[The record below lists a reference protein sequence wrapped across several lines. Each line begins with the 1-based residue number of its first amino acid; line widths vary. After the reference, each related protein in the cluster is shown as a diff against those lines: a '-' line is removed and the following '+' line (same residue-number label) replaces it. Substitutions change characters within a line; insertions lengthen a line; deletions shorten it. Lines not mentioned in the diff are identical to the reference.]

1 MPTLPAAP
9 WPEHRATITGCRR
22 VLIVAHTVPSTTQ
35 LLRVAPLFRSDRRV
49 QLHFTR
55 APDDFGD
62 GVDDVLREL
71 GVKPIPWDAAA
82 KAPYQLALAA
92 SLGELH
98 KVHAPIVTL
107 PHGAGHHKL
116 VPAKPGGGPP
126 AAREVYGFDRP
137 RLIRDGRFIPTKITL
152 SHTDQLAQ
160 LDGSCPGAAEAQVG
174 AVVGDPIHDQIIAGL
189 PNRAH
194 YRRALGLRDRRR
206 LVVVVSSTW
215 GAQSLYN
222 QDESLLPRLLTELPR
237 DSYRVIAVLHP
248 NIQVEH
254 GQYQIDLWLDGCRRM
269 GLRVVEPQDDWQAAV
284 IAADW
289 VIGDHGSVTLYATLA
304 PAPVLLATFPGSA
317 VAPGSPPAVFAE
329 AAPRLGLSRLD
340 PPIEAQLRAAV
351 PPSAPTGLVGRRI
364 TSEPGRFAQNMRR
377 LLYGILELPEPP
389 WPAELPPIRTPRCA

>member
-9 WPEHRATITGCRR
+9 WPEHRATVTGCRR
-22 VLIVAHTVPSTTQ
+22 VLIVAHTVPSATQ
-35 LLRVAPLFRSDRRV
+35 LLRVVPLLRSDRRV
-49 QLHFTR
+49 QIHFTT

-71 GVKPIPWDAAA
+71 GVKPISWDAAA
-82 KAPYQLALAA
+82 RAPYQLALAA
-92 SLGELH
+92 SLGELY

-116 VPAKPGGGPP
+116 VSAKPGAGPL

-160 LDGSCPGAAEAQVG
+160 LEESCPGASQAQVG

-189 PNRAH
+189 PDRAG
-194 YRRALGLRDRRR
+194 YRRALGLRDGQW
-206 LVVVVSSTW
+206 LVVVSSTW
-215 GAQSLYN
+215 GAQSLFN
-222 QDESLLPRLLTELPR
+222 QHETLLPRLLTDLPR
-237 DSYRVIAVLHP
+237 ESYKVIAVLHP

-254 GQYQIDLWLDGCRRM
+254 GRFQIDLWLDECRRM

-304 PAPVLLATFPGSA
+304 TAPVLLATFPGAA
-317 VAPGSPPAVFAE
+317 VAPGSPPAAL
-329 AAPRLGLSRLD
+329 AQTAPRLELGRPG
-340 PPIEAQLRAAV
+340 PPIEAQLHAAAT
-351 PPSAPTGLVGRRI
+351 PSASTALVGQRI
-364 TSEPGRFAQNMRR
+364 TSEPGRFARKMRR

-389 WPAELPPIRTPRCA
+389 WPAGLPPIRIPRRA